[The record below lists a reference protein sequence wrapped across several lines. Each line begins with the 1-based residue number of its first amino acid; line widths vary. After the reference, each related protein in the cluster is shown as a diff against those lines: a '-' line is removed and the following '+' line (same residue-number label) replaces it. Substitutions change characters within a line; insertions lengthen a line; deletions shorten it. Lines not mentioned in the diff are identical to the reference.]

1 MTVQAEQ
8 SFRMLALSSD
18 TPTTEPTTEP
28 KLKGQAQR
36 GARTREAIIDA
47 ALEVFAVRGF
57 RSGALAEIAGKV
69 GLTPAAI
76 LYHFGS
82 KEALLLAVI
91 AERDKR
97 AGSLITDVTRANG
110 LESLR
115 GLVRIA
121 ELNEANPGLAALHTV
136 LQAESF
142 EPDTPAHM
150 YFNERSRVVRGW
162 LEDALRAGQA
172 DGWVRADLDSAAK
185 AREFVAFL
193 EGAAVLW
200 LIDRSVSLVDL
211 YRNYIDG
218 FIADASP

>member
-1 MTVQAEQ
+1 MA
-8 SFRMLALSSD
+8 ALSSD
-18 TPTTEPTTEP
+18 PTTEPAAPT
-28 KLKGQAQR
+28 LKGQAQR

-47 ALEVFAVRGF
+47 ALEVFAVRGY

-69 GLTPAAI
+69 NLTPAAI

-91 AERDKR
+91 TERDRR
-97 AGSLITDVTRANG
+97 AGGLLTDVTRENG
-110 LESLR
+110 LESLWN
-115 GLVRIA
+115 LVKIA
-121 ELNEANPGLAALHTV
+121 ELNEAHPGLAMLHTV

-142 EPDTPAHM
+142 EPDTPAHL
-150 YFNERSRVVRGW
+150 YFHERSRVVRRW
-162 LEDALRAGQA
+162 LQDALLAGQA
-172 DGWVRADLDSAAK
+172 QGQVRADLDCGAK

-211 YRNYIDG
+211 YRNFIG
-218 FIADASP
+218 TFIADASPG

>member
-1 MTVQAEQ
+1 MRT
-8 SFRMLALSSD
+8 LSSD
-18 TPTTEPTTEP
+18 APTTPP

-36 GARTREAIIDA
+36 GARTREAIVDA
-47 ALEVFAVRGF
+47 ALEVFAVRGY

-69 GLTPAAI
+69 GLTAAAI

-82 KEALLLAVI
+82 KESLLLAVI
-91 AERDKR
+91 AERDRR
-97 AGSLITDVTRANG
+97 AGSLLTDVSRANG

-115 GLVRIA
+115 SLERIA

-142 EPDTPAHM
+142 EPDTPAHA
-150 YFNERSRVVRGW
+150 YFNERSRVVRRW
-162 LEDALRAGQA
+162 MEDALLAGQA
-172 DGWVRADLDSAAK
+172 EGTVRADLDCAAK

-200 LIDRSVSLVDL
+200 LIDRTLSLVDL
-211 YRNYIDG
+211 YRNFLDG
-218 FIADASP
+218 FIADASPD

>member
-1 MTVQAEQ
+1 MPV
-8 SFRMLALSSD
+8 LSSD
-18 TPTTEPTTEP
+18 TPTTEPKP
-28 KLKGQAQR
+28 PLKGQAQR

-69 GLTPAAI
+69 GLTAAAI

-91 AERDKR
+91 AERDRR
-97 AGSLITDVTRANG
+97 AGTLVADISRANG

-121 ELNEANPGLAALHTV
+121 ELNERKPGLAALHTV
-136 LQAESF
+136 LQVESF

-150 YFNERSRVVRGW
+150 YFIERSRVVRGW
-162 LEDALRAGQA
+162 LRDALEAGQA
-172 DGWVRADLDSAAK
+172 SGQVRADLDCAAK
-185 AREFVAFL
+185 ARELVAFL

-200 LIDRSVSLVDL
+200 LIDREVSLVEL
-211 YRNYIDG
+211 YANYIDA